1 MLDRQLRYIAA
12 DGQFIRLLIF
22 SRRLFRLWR
31 SVNRERIEFLRRLH
45 RQVLLHRFRSSV
57 FLRRGRCRCCRLF
70 ALKRPLRRFNG
81 AGRGFPLGRLIGPL
95 RGAVGL
101 LRRCRAFRRPGRR
114 FCGLFDRRSGAFL
127 HQIGLGAGADQLDAK
142 TGVRKGLAQRLIL
155 GRFHEVAAVL
165 GSLLGRAH
173 TERLRVT
180 AVQEYLGLKNRH
192 LLRDP
197 QRRQTHTAVGMGHAE
212 PEFLVRQVQLQ
223 GVLGAAEEL
232 ERVKARH
239 LVQFSGRRHSFVH
252 RFRIAVVHV
261 IYSFLCNK

>member
-1 MLDRQLRYIAA
+1 M
-12 DGQFIRLLIF
+12 
-22 SRRLFRLWR
+22 
-31 SVNRERIEFLRRLH
+31 
-45 RQVLLHRFRSSV
+45 
-57 FLRRGRCRCCRLF
+57 
-70 ALKRPLRRFNG
+70 
-81 AGRGFPLGRLIGPL
+81 
-95 RGAVGL
+95 GL
-101 LRRCRAFRRPGRR
+101 LRRCRVCRRPGRR
-114 FCGLFDRRSGAFL
+114 FCGLLDRRFNAFL
-127 HQIGLGAGADQLDAK
+127 HQVGLGAGADQLDAK

-155 GRFHEVAAVL
+155 GGFHEVAAVL

-212 PEFLVRQVQLQ
+212 PEFLVGQVQFQ

>member
-12 DGQFIRLLIF
+12 DRQFIRLFAL
-22 SRRLFRLWR
+22 SHRLLCLWR
-31 SVNRERIEFLRRLH
+31 RPNRERIEFLRWLH
-45 RQVLLHRFRSSV
+45 RQALLHRFRSSA
-57 FLRRGRCRCCRLF
+57 FLRRGRCHGCRLF
-70 ALKRPLRRFNG
+70 ALKRPLRRFDG
-81 AGRGFPLGRLIGPL
+81 AGRGFHLSRRIALL

-101 LRRCRAFRRPGRR
+101 LRRCRACRRPGRR
-114 FCGLFDRRSGAFL
+114 FCGLFDSRSGAFL
-127 HQIGLGAGADQLDAK
+127 HQFSLGAGADQLDAK

-155 GRFHEVAAVL
+155 GGFYEVAAVL

-261 IYSFLCNK
+261 INSFLCNK